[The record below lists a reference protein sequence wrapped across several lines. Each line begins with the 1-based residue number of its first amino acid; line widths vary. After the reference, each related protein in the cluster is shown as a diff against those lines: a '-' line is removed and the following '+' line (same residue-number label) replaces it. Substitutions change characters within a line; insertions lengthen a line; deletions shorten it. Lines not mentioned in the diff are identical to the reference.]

1 MDADFQLLKKRFMNI
16 REILSILL
24 GEKQPVL
31 VPVPSSNNDQTR

>member
-1 MDADFQLLKKRFMNI
+1 V

-31 VPVPSSNNDQTR
+31 IPIPVNNGKQNS